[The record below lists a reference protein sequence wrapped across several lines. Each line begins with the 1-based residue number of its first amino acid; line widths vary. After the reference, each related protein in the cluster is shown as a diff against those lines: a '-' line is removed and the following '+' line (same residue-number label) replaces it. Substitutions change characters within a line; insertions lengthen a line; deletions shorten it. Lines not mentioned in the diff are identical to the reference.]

1 MIDALTRVV
10 TGINRVFLVFAAA
23 VIVMLAVFM
32 TFVVVRRYVFSAPL
46 GWALDVARAMFA
58 YSVFF
63 ALAPTLQNGNHV
75 SMDLVHDRLPPVWKH
90 WATTLA
96 WVMVLAF
103 TALLLW
109 KVGDHALTSF
119 ETGRR
124 FPGSWQVPAKYI
136 HVAAPIG
143 VAQMFLTAVVG
154 TLRHIARR
162 KPVRVWGAIS
172 EVQPS

>member
-1 MIDALTRVV
+1 MIDVLTRIV
-10 TGINRVFLVFAAA
+10 TGINRVFLAFAAA
-23 VIVMLAVFM
+23 VIVILAVFM
-32 TFVVVRRYVFSAPL
+32 TFVVVRRYVFNAPL

-63 ALAPTLQNGNHV
+63 ALAPTLQNRNHV

-96 WVMVLAF
+96 WIMVIAF
-103 TALLLW
+103 TTLLLW

-143 VAQMFLTAVVG
+143 VAQMLLTALVG
-154 TLRHIARR
+154 TVRHVARR
-162 KPVRVWGAIS
+162 KHVPVWGDPSA
-172 EVQPS
+172 VQPS